1 MVDSDFWVNHC
12 GRSEVNELVTR
23 LSSDPYGQTTPS
35 IYETARMVSL
45 APWLGGHIE
54 RLRFLLNVQHPNGSW
69 GHPDGYGVV
78 PTLSATEALLRTLR
92 CPRVAGCPA
101 DQQIMAAATRGL
113 HALSDWLS
121 TSDEYSIPDTIAAEV
136 LVPQLVEDINGHLD
150 QSDIEPFAN
159 WSRRLRL
166 PAGVDTTLITK
177 LRAMVAAGTPPPA
190 KLWHSLE
197 FLGSAARAASGVQ
210 PAHGTVCGS
219 AAATAAWLGTGHGPV
234 LANLDAMQAR
244 HGGPVPGICPIT
256 VFENAWVSAALADA
270 GLARFV
276 PQQVVDD
283 LHAACGAAGAPAALG
298 LPSDADDT
306 AAVLY
311 ALTRLGSPASSDC
324 LWQYE
329 AAEYFQCFLS
339 ERTPSTS
346 TNAHVLDALIADPAR
361 GSRHGAAIAKVS
373 RWLLGQQ
380 GADGN
385 WWDKWH
391 ASPFYAT
398 HCCVSALGR
407 SDSPGALAAVDRAAQ
422 WVLATQYADGSW
434 GRWRGTDEETSYAVQ
449 ILLHTNNSPQATQA
463 IARGCDF
470 LLRPDRDDL
479 PGELWHDK
487 DLYAPVNVI
496 SANRLAALHLA
507 ADRPAIAELVAWPA
521 PMAEARNR

>member
-1 MVDSDFWVNHC
+1 VTGPDSWVKRA
-12 GRSEVNELVTR
+12 GRAEIDELVNR
-23 LSSDPYGQTTPS
+23 LSADLYGQTTPS

-45 APWLGGHIE
+45 APWLGGHVE
-54 RLRFLLNVQHPNGSW
+54 RLRFLLNVQHPNGTW

-78 PTLSATEALLRTLR
+78 PTLSATEALLSTLR
-92 CPRVAGCPA
+92 RPRVAGCPA
-101 DQQIMAAATRGL
+101 DHQIVAAATRGL
-113 HALSDWLS
+113 HALFGWLGAGH
-121 TSDEYSIPDTIAAEV
+121 EYAIPDTIAAEV
-136 LVPQLVEDINGHLD
+136 LVPQLVEDINSHLD
-150 QSDIEPFAN
+150 QSDREVFTR
-159 WSRRLRL
+159 WTHRLGL
-166 PAGVDTTLITK
+166 PAGLDTTLLTK

-197 FLGSAARAASGVQ
+197 FLGSAAQAAPGVRL
-210 PAHGTVCGS
+210 AHGTVCGS
-219 AAATAAWLGTGHGPV
+219 AAATAAWLGTGHG
-234 LANLDAMQAR
+234 AAAQNLDAMQAR

-256 VFENAWVSAALADA
+256 VFENAWVGAALADA
-270 GLARFV
+270 GLAHLV
-276 PQQVVDD
+276 PRHVVDD
-283 LHAACGAAGAPAALG
+283 LHAAYGADGASAALG

-311 ALTRLGSPASSDC
+311 TLTKLGNPASSDC

-329 AAEYFQCFLS
+329 LADYFQCFLG

-361 GSRHGAAIAKVS
+361 GDRHEAAITKVS

-380 GADGN
+380 EADGS

-398 HCCVSALGR
+398 HCCVAALERSAL
-407 SDSPGALAAVDRAAQ
+407 PGTRAALDLTAQ
-422 WVLATQYADGSW
+422 WVLATQHPDGSW

-449 ILLHTNNSPQATQA
+449 ILLRTTSSPSAAQAV
-463 IARGCDF
+463 ARGCDF
-470 LLRPDRDDL
+470 LLRPGRNA
-479 PGELWHDK
+479 PPEPLWHDK

-507 ADRPAIAELVAWPA
+507 AGRPGIAELVTWPTLL
-521 PMAEARNR
+521 AETGSR